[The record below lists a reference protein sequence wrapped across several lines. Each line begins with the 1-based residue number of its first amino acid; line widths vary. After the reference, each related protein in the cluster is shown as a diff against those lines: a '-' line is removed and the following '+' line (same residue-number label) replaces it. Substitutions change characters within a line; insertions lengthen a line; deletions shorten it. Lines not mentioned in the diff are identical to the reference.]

1 MAVSV
6 MYYGILGAR
15 VGKNMGSGFWVLG
28 SGFWVLGSG
37 CSILGSGFW
46 VLGSGFW
53 VLGSGYLFGAGWI
66 GFKDRHDDEASGFQT
81 PPTIVFWREEN
92 GSVYEGFC

>member
-1 MAVSV
+1 MLMAVSV

-15 VGKNMGSGFWVLG
+15 VGKNM
-28 SGFWVLGSG
+28 
-37 CSILGSGFW
+37 
-46 VLGSGFW
+46 GSGFW